1 MRYTMNNQM
10 NQKLN
15 QTNRPNQRSHAN
27 FIEALKSIG
36 GQTASSVSK
45 DVVGKISQDF
55 ITSVTGG
62 VSPQDKQPSSEHQ
75 NTPEVDIHHEI
86 AKIQRHREVVE
97 TKVFDQKEEEVKAKI
112 KIIKEELKLL
122 AKELAGMDIQLEK
135 AIEEAIVS
143 PGTYHVS
150 FFEKL
155 RRLIIDLKKRVVDS
169 ANWLEI
175 SNQRKASQQGYWA
188 NVGKSGTKYMLS
200 QERTLATQ
208 AG

>member
-1 MRYTMNNQM
+1 MNNQM
-10 NQKLN
+10 NQKSN
-15 QTNRPNQRSHAN
+15 QSTRPTQRSHAN

-36 GQTASSVSK
+36 GQTASTVSK

-55 ITSVTGG
+55 ISGVTGG
-62 VSPQDKQPSSEHQ
+62 SLPQTEIRPQENPH
-75 NTPEVDIHHEI
+75 NPEADIHQEI
-86 AKIQRHREVVE
+86 ARIQRHREVIE
-97 TKVFDQKEEEVKAKI
+97 TKVFDQKEEEVKTKI
-112 KIIKEELKLL
+112 KIIKDELKLL
-122 AKELAGMDIQLEK
+122 AKELAGMDVQLEK

-155 RRLIIDLKKRVVDS
+155 RRLIIDLRKRVIDS
-169 ANWLEI
+169 ANWLEV